1 MIYKLKFEI
10 DYSDMSKDEIRDS
23 KLDEILE
30 SDKEMVEVTIDPSIK
45 IPSIGDTVVL
55 DDVDY
60 IIRSNKTKIEKDC
73 YTTIYLVKSVKIIK
87 EEKKKSDESMYN
99 VMLGASSGVSSNIKA
114 YR

>member
-30 SDKEMVEVTIDPSIK
+30 SDKEMIEVLIDPSIK

-55 DDVDY
+55 GDVDY
-60 IIRSNKTKIEKDC
+60 LIRSNKIKIERDC
-73 YTTIYLVKSVKIIK
+73 YTTIYLVRSVDNINKERELSNKNMYKSMKRI
-87 EEKKKSDESMYN
+87 
-99 VMLGASSGVSSNIKA
+99 L
-114 YR
+114 